1 VSVVGWNG
9 LRRSSR
15 SLRRWAVSAS
25 AAIALLAP
33 AAAQTPPTEFRPLR
47 AEYEQ
52 FIGYMQGTHDFD
64 ARKLHLLFSKLQ
76 PNQNVIKAIGAP
88 STAKPWFE
96 FKPLFVDDARIVNGA
111 RFWSDHAELLAR
123 ARQEFGVPESVIV
136 SIIGIETRYGRFTGN
151 IRVVDALAT
160 LAFDVPGRQDF
171 FRGELEQFLLLAREQ
186 RWDPAAI
193 KGSFAGAMGMPQFMP
208 SSYRRR
214 AIDYDGN
221 GRVDLWSEPADIVG
235 SVASYLRTSG
245 WKTGLAVVLPARVDG
260 VDSKPL
266 LDLGL
271 KPSLTL
277 SDWAQRGVQSMT
289 PADGALMASL
299 FSLDLLGGA
308 EFWFGLENF
317 YALIQ
322 YNRSRNYAMAV
333 YQLAQELERTRAIVS
348 R

>member
-1 VSVVGWNG
+1 VSARRSCG
-9 LRRSSR
+9 LRRWSAC
-15 SLRRWAVSAS
+15 LRRWV
-25 AAIALLAP
+25 AALLGMALLAP
-33 AAAQTPPTEFRPLR
+33 ALAQTPPAEFRPLR

-52 FIGYMQGTHDFD
+52 FIGNMQRAHGFD
-64 ARKLHLLFSKLQ
+64 LRELHLLFSELQ
-76 PNQNVIKAIGAP
+76 PNQNVIKAISAP

-96 FKPLFVDDARIVNGA
+96 FKPLFVDDSRIVNGV
-111 RFWSDHAELLAR
+111 RYWTDNAELLTR
-123 ARQEFGVPESVIV
+123 AQQEFGVPAAVIV

-151 IRVVDALAT
+151 IRVLDALAT
-160 LAFDVPGRQDF
+160 LAFEVPGRQEY

-186 RWDPAAI
+186 RWDPLSI

-214 AIDYDGN
+214 AIDYDAN
-221 GRVDLWSEPADIVG
+221 GRVDLWNEPADIIG

-245 WKTGLAVVLPARVDG
+245 WKGGMPVVLPARVDG

-277 SDWAQRGVQSMT
+277 TDWAQRGVQSMT
-289 PADGALMASL
+289 PAEGTLMASL

-308 EFWFGLENF
+308 ELWFGLENF

-333 YQLAQELERTRAIVS
+333 YQLAQELERTRAIAS

>member
-1 VSVVGWNG
+1 VIGRRPTG
-9 LRRSSR
+9 LRRYSAG
-15 SLRRWAVSAS
+15 LRRWA
-25 AAIALLAP
+25 AAAFAAMGLLAP
-33 AAAQTPPTEFRPLR
+33 ALAQTPPAEFRPLR

-52 FIGYMQGTHDFD
+52 FIGYMQRTHGFD
-64 ARKLHLLFSKLQ
+64 PRELHLLFSKLQ
-76 PNQNVIKAIGAP
+76 PNQNVIKAISAP

-96 FKPLFVDDARIVNGA
+96 FKPLFVDDARIVNGV
-111 RFWSDHAELLAR
+111 RFWSDHGELLAR
-123 ARQEFGVPESVIV
+123 AQQEFGVPESVIV
-136 SIIGIETRYGRFTGN
+136 SIVGIETRYGRFTGN
-151 IRVVDALAT
+151 IRVVDSLAT
-160 LAFDVPGRQDF
+160 LGFDVPGRQDY

-186 RWDPAAI
+186 RWDPGAV

-214 AIDYDGN
+214 AIDYDAN
-221 GRVDLWSEPADIVG
+221 GRVDLWTEPADIIG
-235 SVASYLRTSG
+235 SVASYLRNAG
-245 WKTGLAVVLPARVDG
+245 WKGGLPVVLPARVDG
-260 VDSKPL
+260 VDAKPL

-277 SDWAQRGVQSMT
+277 TDWSQRGVQSMT
-289 PADGALMASL
+289 PADGTLLASL

-308 EFWFGLENF
+308 ELWFGLENF

-333 YQLAQELERTRAIVS
+333 YQLAQELERSRAVAA

>member
-1 VSVVGWNG
+1 VRQAG
-9 LRRSSR
+9 LRRSLAY
-15 SLRRWAVSAS
+15 LRRRVSA
-25 AAIALLAP
+25 ALVGMALFAP
-33 AAAQTPPTEFRPLR
+33 ALAQTPPAEFRPLR

-52 FIGYMQGTHDFD
+52 FIGHMQRTHGFD
-64 ARKLHLLFSKLQ
+64 PRELHRLFSTLQ
-76 PNQNVIKAIGAP
+76 PNQSVIKAISAP

-96 FKPLFVDDARIVNGA
+96 FRPLFVDDARIVNGV
-111 RFWSDHAELLAR
+111 RFWTDHAELLAR
-123 ARQEFGVPESVIV
+123 AQQEFGVPEAVIV
-136 SIIGIETRYGRFTGN
+136 SIVGIETRYGRFSGN
-151 IRVVDALAT
+151 LRVVDSLAT
-160 LAFDVPGRQDF
+160 LAFDVPGRQDY

-186 RWDPAAI
+186 GWDPLSI

-214 AIDYDGN
+214 AIDYNAN
-221 GRVDLWSEPADIVG
+221 GRIDLWAEPADIIG

-245 WKTGLAVVLPARVDG
+245 WKGGMPVVLPARVDG

-277 SDWAQRGVQSMT
+277 TDWARRGAQSMT
-289 PADGALMASL
+289 PADGTLLASL
-299 FSLDLLGGA
+299 FSLDLLGGV
-308 EFWFGLENF
+308 EFWFGLDNF

-333 YQLAQELERTRAIVS
+333 YQLAQELERTRALAV